1 MKKVIWSLFLLL
13 SVNMGCGKFNGEL
26 FAQKKN
32 VSKAKNLSLMETP
45 DFKAAREAIA
55 PALKDSTTA
64 NSPMTWYVAGL
75 IGYKENEAFFKQQV
89 LGKKIDFVL
98 KGKAI
103 VESIDYLKKA
113 YELDQNQFDKKGK
126 KIKPKYDSEIQTMFK
141 EYFDDQNNLFS
152 YAAVLFDEN
161 KDYKGALSVFETY
174 LNIPYLPFMKD
185 VVKMDT
191 TYVKVKYYTALA
203 ARNAENWEK
212 AIEIHEDMKDD
223 GYQTSFVY
231 QLLYE
236 EYVQMKD
243 TVNFLKVL
251 EEGFQKM
258 PEEPWF
264 IQNLINYYI
273 TNNLIDKSKV
283 YITKAIE
290 ISPDVAVYHYVKAKI
305 DEVENNFVAAKAA
318 YNKTIEL
325 DPKYAD
331 AYNGIGVLIL
341 DEGQKILDEASY
353 KSDKEFNVAKKKANE
368 VFKTAIEYFL
378 KASELNPE
386 EMTYKRNLRMLY
398 YRLQMSKELEAI
410 EKELGY

>member
-13 SVNMGCGKFNGEL
+13 SVNILCSSL
-26 FAQKKN
+26 YAQKKN

-45 DFKAAREAIA
+45 DFKGARESIQS
-55 PALKDSTTA
+55 ALKDSTTKNA
-64 NSPMTWYVAGL
+64 PMTWYVAGL
-75 IGYKENEAFFKQQV
+75 IGYKENEAFFKEQV
-89 LGKKIDFVL
+89 LGKKIDFVK
-98 KGKAI
+98 KGEAI

-126 KIKPKYDSEIQTMFK
+126 KIKPKYDSEIKTMFK
-141 EYFDDQNNLFS
+141 EYYEDQNNLFS
-152 YAAVLFDEN
+152 YAAVLFDEK
-161 KDYKGALSVFETY
+161 KDYKGALNVFETY
-174 LNIPYLPFMKD
+174 LDIPKLPYMKD

-191 TYVKVKYYTALA
+191 TYTKVKYYTALA
-203 ARNAENWEK
+203 ARNAENWQK

-223 GYQTSFVY
+223 GFQTSFVY

-236 EYVQMKD
+236 EYVQLKD
-243 TVNFLKVL
+243 TANFIKTL

-273 TNNLIDKSKV
+273 SNNMIKESKM
-283 YITKAIE
+283 YIAKAIE

-305 DEVENNFVAAKAA
+305 DEVEKNFVDARAA

-341 DEGQKILDEASY
+341 EEGQKILDDAAY
-353 KSDKEFNVAKKKANE
+353 KSDKEFNLAKKKADE
-368 VFKTAIEYFL
+368 VFKTAIDYFL

-386 EMTYKRNLRMLY
+386 ELTYKRNLRMLY
-398 YRLQMSKELEAI
+398 YRLGMSKELEAI